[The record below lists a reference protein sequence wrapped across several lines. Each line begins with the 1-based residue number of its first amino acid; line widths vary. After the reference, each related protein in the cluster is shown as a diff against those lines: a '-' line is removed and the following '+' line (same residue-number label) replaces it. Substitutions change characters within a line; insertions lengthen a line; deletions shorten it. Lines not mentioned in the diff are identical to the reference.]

1 MNPEIRYTKNGD
13 VHLAFQVIGTGAFD
27 ILSMP
32 DYPFAPP
39 LDGWWEQPFLAH
51 AVKRLASFSRL
62 ILWDRR
68 GAGLSDRRGEAE
80 PLEVHMEDALAVM
93 DAAGSERA
101 VVVGWG
107 PGGLL
112 GMLFAATRPDRV
124 SSLVLFNA
132 FATSVWQ
139 PDYPWAETS
148 EEREAEIDNIVQTW
162 GTGFELSRLAPS
174 MADDDPFKAWW
185 GRMKRRWL
193 SPGAVRPY
201 WQVLGEIDARP
212 ILPAIKVPTLVLH
225 RSRSF
230 MPVENAHYL
239 AERIPQSRS
248 VELPGIDAVAWLD
261 GWDAL
266 ADEIEEFLTGRPP
279 VDTYEDVLATV
290 LFTDMVGSTVMA
302 ASLGDRRW
310 REFLDA
316 HEVVTDIEIE
326 RHRGR
331 LVDRAGDGLFA
342 TFDGPARAVRCA
354 ASLRDRVKDIGI
366 DVRAGV
372 HTGEMSQRAG
382 HVGGI
387 TVHIGAR
394 IMSLAGAG
402 DVFVSRTVKDLV
414 AGSGLRFVDRGI
426 HRLKGVADEWQI
438 FALEGSGEPPSIADS
453 EQTNPTVDR

>member
-1 MNPEIRYTKNGD
+1 MDSEIRYTKNGD
-13 VHLAFQVIGTGAFD
+13 VHLAFQVIGTGEFD
-27 ILSMP
+27 ILSMA
-32 DYPFAPP
+32 DWPFAPP
-39 LDGWWEQPFLAH
+39 LDGWWEQPSLAR

-68 GAGLSDRRGEAE
+68 GAGLSDRRGEADS
-80 PLEVHMEDALAVM
+80 LEVNMEDALAVM

-101 VVVGWG
+101 AVVGWG

-112 GMLFAATRPDRV
+112 SMLLAATRPDRV

-132 FATSVWQ
+132 FATSLWQ
-139 PDYPWAETS
+139 PDYPWAQTVED
-148 EEREAEIDNIVQTW
+148 RDADIDDIVRNLGAGTW
-162 GTGFELSRLAPS
+162 LPRLAPS
-174 MADDDPFKAWW
+174 MAGDDAFGAWW
-185 GRMKRRWL
+185 GRWERGWL

-225 RSRSF
+225 RPGSF
-230 MPVENAHYL
+230 MQVENAHYL
-239 AERIPQSRS
+239 AEQIPQSRFQ
-248 VELPGIDAVAWLD
+248 ELPGVDAVAWLD

-290 LFTDMVGSTVMA
+290 LFTDMVGSTERA

-310 REFLDA
+310 RELLDA
-316 HEVVTDIEIE
+316 HEAVTEMEIGS
-326 RHRGR
+326 HRGR
-331 LVDRAGDGLFA
+331 LIDRAGDGLFA

-354 ASLRDRVKDIGI
+354 ASLRDRLKGIGI

-372 HTGEMSQRAG
+372 HTGEMSQKEG
-382 HVGGI
+382 SVGGI

-394 IMSLAGAG
+394 IMSLAGSG
-402 DVFVSRTVKDLV
+402 EVFVSRTVKDLV

-426 HRLKGVADEWQI
+426 HRLKGVAEEWQI
-438 FALEGSGEPPSIADS
+438 YALEQGDEMSPAAE
-453 EQTNPTVDR
+453 

>member
-13 VHLAFQVIGTGAFD
+13 VHLAFQVIGTGSFD
-27 ILSMP
+27 ILNMS

-39 LDGWWEQPFLAH
+39 LDGWGEQPFLAR

-68 GAGLSDRRGEAE
+68 GGGLSDRRGEAE
-80 PLEVHMEDALAVM
+80 ALEVHMEDALAVM

-101 VVVGWG
+101 AVVGWG

-132 FATSVWQ
+132 FATSLWQ
-139 PDYPWAETS
+139 PDYPWAETL

-162 GTGFELSRLAPS
+162 GTGVELARLAPS
-174 MADDDPFKAWW
+174 VAGDDAFTAWW
-185 GRMKRRWL
+185 GRMKQRAL

-225 RSRSF
+225 RPGSF
-230 MPVENAHYL
+230 MPVENSHYL

-248 VELPGIDAVAWLD
+248 VELPGVDAVAWLD
-261 GWDAL
+261 GWEAL
-266 ADEIEEFLTGRPP
+266 ADEIEEFLTGHPP
-279 VDTYEDVLATV
+279 VHTYEDVLATV

-310 REFLDA
+310 HEFLDA
-316 HEVVTDIEIE
+316 HEVVTDTEIE

-331 LVDRAGDGLFA
+331 LIDRAGDGLFA

-354 ASLRDRVKDIGI
+354 ASLRDRVKGIGI

-372 HTGEMSQRAG
+372 HTGEMSQREG

-402 DVFVSRTVKDLV
+402 EVFVSRTVKDLV
-414 AGSGLRFVDRGI
+414 AGSGLRFVDRGN
-426 HRLKGVADEWQI
+426 HRLKGVAEEWQI
-438 FALEGSGEPPSIADS
+438 FALEGGEEPRSIADS
-453 EQTNPTVDR
+453 EGINRAVDR